1 MTDDLRPDEL
11 SLPLVEERLTVGK
24 VENRTG
30 VVKVSTQ
37 VETREAVVREALRSE
52 NVRIERVEI
61 GREVSDIPK
70 IRQEGE
76 VVIYPVVEEILVVE
90 KRLVLKEELR
100 ISYEITTQEVD
111 RSVTLRTVHAD
122 VERTPAEPAPPLL
135 TPSRTG
141 S

>member
-135 TPSRTG
+135 TPSRT
-141 S
+141 

>member
-135 TPSRTG
+135 TP
-141 S
+141 

>member
-1 MTDDLRPDEL
+1 MTDDLRQDDS
-11 SLPLVEERLTVGK
+11 SLALVEERLIVGK

-30 VVKVSTQ
+30 AVKVSTQ
-37 VETREAVVREALRSE
+37 VETREEVVREALRSE

-61 GREVSDIPK
+61 GREVSEIPK

-90 KRLVLKEELR
+90 KRLILKEELR

-122 VERTPAEPAPPLL
+122 VERTPAEPAPSFPN
-135 TPSRTG
+135 TSRT
-141 S
+141 